1 MLSLEALLAHARSR
15 FGSEAPLGLHSL
27 PKRSFA
33 ARNEPGF
40 ARSMWEYHLQKQMHP
55 VRGNVGCF
63 LWRRF
68 SLTLGHASA
77 LKPHWGFIHYRSAA
91 SLPGTNRAS
100 PGRCG
105 STISKNRTTRF
116 GVVLFLEAPPGI
128 EPGMRVLQTRALPLG
143 YGAVW
148 SGKRGSNPP
157 PQPWQGCALP
167 NELFPHKK
175 WCLRVDLNHR
185 HRDFQSLALPTE
197 LPRHIGDP
205 EGART
210 PDLQRDRL
218 AY

>member
-1 MLSLEALLAHARSR
+1 MEALLACGLGHASALRPHRGLIHYRS
-15 FGSEAPLGLHSL
+15 AALC
-27 PKRSFA
+27 A
-33 ARNEPGF
+33 ARNEPGAGAPVDVGVPSPKINSTHFGVLFIFGGATRNRTGDEGF
-40 ARSMWEYHLQKQMHP
+40 ADPCLTAW
-55 VRGNVGCF
+55 
-63 LWRRF
+63 LWRR
-68 SLTLGHASA
+68 
-77 LKPHWGFIHYRSAA
+77 
-91 SLPGTNRAS
+91 
-100 PGRCG
+100 
-105 STISKNRTTRF
+105 
-116 GVVLFLEAPPGI
+116 
-128 EPGMRVLQTRALPLG
+128 
-143 YGAVW
+143 W

>member
-1 MLSLEALLAHARSR
+1 M
-15 FGSEAPLGLHSL
+15 
-27 PKRSFA
+27 
-33 ARNEPGF
+33 
-40 ARSMWEYHLQKQMHP
+40 
-55 VRGNVGCF
+55 
-63 LWRRF
+63 
-68 SLTLGHASA
+68 LGHGPA
-77 LKPHWGFIHYRSAA
+77 LRPHWGLIHYRAA
-91 SLPGTNRAS
+91 ALCAVR
-100 PGRCG
+100 
-105 STISKNRTTRF
+105 NRTGLRPVDVGEESPKQTAPFR
-116 GVVLFLEAPPGI
+116 VLFALEAPPGI

-143 YGAVW
+143 YGAIW

-167 NELFPHKK
+167 NELFPQKK